1 MPRRQHTLLVYCR
14 CFLTACATDEK
25 WSIINTKSGQI
36 NYSMRPLGLSFVFV
50 FLCFSG
56 EARLIQLIYFFRRAN
71 STCINIELSELTQL
85 RPLSSSATQLRWC
98 NSNSDLTPTQLR
110 PKRCRLVTARRRG
123 PISKPQRSSSSMG
136 RRSNGL
142 QGSSNA
148 KLARRYGKQGVTSFS
163 EFLLSSPLYTC
174 NRVRNARSGEP
185 TEPSPTGGPKS
196 CTKKE
201 RALED
206 ASRKAKE
213 QEQRK
218 GPGARYTGTACE
230 CVLNLELSYTCG
242 KAYRCTCHRDTH
254 RDGCG

>member
-1 MPRRQHTLLVYCR
+1 LACVSKRCISVQVVRLEVLEENALEKVLPESEATLITRARSVISISKEPSRAVSKHACARWLCSRAVHKHQSAEENSQVYYYDCTTACVEKRKCCCSEALRRRTLCTSMPRRQHTLLVYCR

-110 PKRCRLVTARRRG
+110 PKRCR
-123 PISKPQRSSSSMG
+123 PK
-136 RRSNGL
+136 
-142 QGSSNA
+142 
-148 KLARRYGKQGVTSFS
+148 
-163 EFLLSSPLYTC
+163 
-174 NRVRNARSGEP
+174 
-185 TEPSPTGGPKS
+185 GG
-196 CTKKE
+196 
-201 RALED
+201 
-206 ASRKAKE
+206 
-213 QEQRK
+213 
-218 GPGARYTGTACE
+218 
-230 CVLNLELSYTCG
+230 
-242 KAYRCTCHRDTH
+242 
-254 RDGCG
+254 